1 MLRLLYRMCGSLM
14 SHLHLDGQLVS
25 SCVDGLDLLGAYVD
39 FHCDFNH
46 GSRGRRMGHRGQ
58 HCPGHAFVLHGDA
71 VHR

>member
-39 FHCDFNH
+39 FH
-46 GSRGRRMGHRGQ
+46 
-58 HCPGHAFVLHGDA
+58 GHAFVLHGDA